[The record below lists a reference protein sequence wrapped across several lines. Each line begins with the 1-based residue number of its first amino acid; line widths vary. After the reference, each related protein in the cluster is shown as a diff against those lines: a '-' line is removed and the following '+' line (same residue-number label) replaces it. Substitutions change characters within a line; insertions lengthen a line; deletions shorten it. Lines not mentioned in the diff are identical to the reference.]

1 MADST
6 PVEATSDSVT
16 LYRYGRSFRISVLAF
31 GDPNRPV
38 DVVWLHANG
47 LNAATYRHTL
57 APVGARLRVLAV
69 DQRGHGGTP
78 QDRDVAG
85 RCDAY
90 DLRDDLL
97 ALLEIVAPE
106 RPVVLA
112 GHSMGGCV
120 SLLAAAEAPERV
132 RGIALFDP
140 VVLSLASFVAAQA
153 TQGLIVPESP
163 LAEKARTRRTTYPS
177 RQAVLDSYLGRT
189 IFKTW
194 PDEAVESYVQAGFR
208 EVADGV
214 ELTCAPEWEASN
226 FTGHGHD
233 IWAAMARVEAPV
245 AIYRAEQGSTCSIAR
260 SEDFPRPA
268 GQVEV
273 TTVPGTTHFLPI
285 ERPDLVQKALLER
298 AG

>member
-1 MADST
+1 MAESA
-6 PVEATSDSVT
+6 PVEGSLATIPLHVGERT
-16 LYRYGRSFRISVLAF
+16 LPLSVLTF

-38 DVVWLHANG
+38 DVIWLHANG

-57 APVGARLRVLAV
+57 APLDARLRVLAV

-78 QDRDVAG
+78 QAREVVDR
-85 RCDAY
+85 RDAY

-97 ALLEIVAPE
+97 ALLEIVASE

-112 GHSMGGCV
+112 GHSLGGCI
-120 SLLAAAEAPERV
+120 SLLAAAEAPHRV

-140 VVLSLASFVAAQA
+140 VVLSRAAVSATEA
-153 TQGLIVPESP
+153 TQNMIVPDSP
-163 LAEKARTRRTTYPS
+163 LAEKARTRRKIYPS
-177 RQAVLDSYLGRT
+177 RQAVLDSYHGRA

-194 PDEAVESYVQAGFR
+194 PDAALDGYVAAGFR
-208 EVADGV
+208 EVSGGV

-226 FTGHGHD
+226 FTAHGHD
-233 IWAAMARVEAPV
+233 IWGAMARVQAPLV
-245 AIYRAEQGSTCSIAR
+245 IYRAEQGSTCSITSAA
-260 SEDFPRPA
+260 DFPRPA

-273 TTVPGTTHFLPI
+273 ITVPGTTHFLPI